1 MAKKSKKKVQKKS
14 QKKVQKKAV
23 AKTKKT
29 VKASPKKATKA
40 TKKSTTKKVAPK
52 KAAKKVVA
60 PNKKAVAKKVVKA
73 ATKKSIKKT
82 NASVKK
88 QSIKKVVKKIVVK
101 KSVNKPKPIIK
112 TEAPKFVKH
121 KTRLKVGDFAPNFEG
136 KEQDGNTISLHSL
149 KGKKV
154 ILYFYP
160 KDDTPG
166 CTATACSLRDE
177 QTFLRDKNYAVVGV
191 SGDDEKSHAKFAAKY
206 ELPFP
211 LLADTNFAVAKAY
224 DVFGKKQFMGRIT
237 EGIVRTTFVIN
248 ENGIITQVIDAVDTE
263 NHAQQVLGLENAI

>member
-1 MAKKSKKKVQKKS
+1 MV
-14 QKKVQKKAV
+14 KKAV
-23 AKTKKT
+23 
-29 VKASPKKATKA
+29 
-40 TKKSTTKKVAPK
+40 K
-52 KAAKKVVA
+52 KAAA
-60 PNKKAVAKKVVKA
+60 PKKKAVAKKVVKI
-73 ATKKSIKKT
+73 AT
-82 NASVKK
+82 
-88 QSIKKVVKKIVVK
+88 KKVVKKPNATIKKSPIKKIIVK
-101 KSVNKPKPIIK
+101 KSGNKPKPIIK
-112 TEAPKFVKH
+112 TNASKFVKH
-121 KTRLKVGDFAPNFEG
+121 KTHLKVGDMAPNFEG
-136 KEQDGNTISLHSL
+136 KEQDGNPISLHSL

-211 LLADTNFAVAKAY
+211 LLADTDFAIAKAY
-224 DVFGKKQFMGRIT
+224 NVFGKKQFMGRIS
-237 EGIVRTTFVIN
+237 EGIVRTTFVMD
-248 ENGIITQVIDAVDTE
+248 ENGVITQVIDAVDTE